1 MESNPISRLIAMLP
15 AFLLAITLHEFAH
28 GYVAYR
34 FGDDTAKR
42 AGRLTL
48 SPLAHLDPLGTIMFL
63 VSAFGS
69 GIGFGWAKPVPVNPA
84 YLRNPRRDDI
94 FVSLA
99 GVTANLLQAVAWA
112 LLLRLAVWAAPGS
125 LRDTLAIFCWYG
137 VELNMAFLV
146 FNLLPIPPLDGS
158 RVFARLLGIRD
169 PYAVDRMAPLG
180 FVLLVVFVRTPAFG
194 WVIGHVLEPL
204 LGVFLRIAGG

>member
-1 MESNPISRLIAMLP
+1 MESEPIRRLIAMLP

-63 VSAFGS
+63 VSAWS
-69 GIGFGWAKPVPVNPA
+69 GLGFGWAKPVPVNPA
-84 YLRNPRRDDI
+84 YLRNPRRDDV

-125 LRDTLAIFCWYG
+125 LREALVIFCWYG
-137 VELNMAFLV
+137 VGLNLAFLV

-180 FVLLVVFVRTPAFG
+180 FVLLVVFVRTPAFD
-194 WVIGHVLEPL
+194 WVIRAVLLPL
-204 LGVFLRIAGG
+204 MQVFLRIAGG

>member
-1 MESNPISRLIAMLP
+1 MESDPIRRLIATLP

-34 FGDDTAKR
+34 CGDDTAKR

-48 SPLAHLDPLGTIMFL
+48 SPIAHLDPLGTLMFL
-63 VSAFGS
+63 VSAFS
-69 GIGFGWAKPVPVNPA
+69 GMGFGWAKPVPVNVA
-84 YLRNPRRDDI
+84 YLRNPRRDDV

-112 LLLRLAVWAAPGS
+112 LLLRLALWAVPG
-125 LRDTLAIFCWYG
+125 TLGRAIVIFCWYG
-137 VELNMAFLV
+137 VGVNLAFLV

-158 RVFARLLGIRD
+158 RVFARLLGIHD
-169 PYAVDRMAPLG
+169 PFAVDRMAGLG
-180 FVLLVVFVRTPAFG
+180 FVLLLVFVRTPAFD
-194 WVIGHVLEPL
+194 WVMGAVFVPL
-204 LGVFLRIAGG
+204 VELFVRIAGG

>member
-1 MESNPISRLIAMLP
+1 MEADPISRLISMLP

-48 SPLAHLDPLGTIMFL
+48 SPIAHLDPLGTLMFL
-63 VSAFGS
+63 VSAWS
-69 GIGFGWAKPVPVNPA
+69 GIGFGWAKPVPVNAA
-84 YLRNPRRDDI
+84 YLRNPKRDDV

-112 LLLRLAVWAAPGS
+112 LLLRVANRAVSG
-125 LRDTLAIFCWYG
+125 TLGEAIVRFCWYG
-137 VELNMAFLV
+137 VGLNLAFLV

-158 RVFARLLGIRD
+158 RVFARLLGIHD
-169 PYAVDRMAPLG
+169 PYAVDRAAPLG
-180 FVLLVVFVRTPAFG
+180 FVLLVVFVWTPAFG
-194 WVIGHVLEPL
+194 WVIRAVLLPL
-204 LGVFLRIAGG
+204 MQVFLRIAGG